1 MNKKTSLKVV
11 AVSTL
16 GVSLALTS
24 ETGFSQVLEEVL
36 VTARKRQENLQE
48 VPMAISALTA
58 KDIAEAGL
66 VRLQDIAQ
74 LVPNMSYM
82 EPNSNKFT
90 NITLRGISSGGGLGN
105 DPAVGVYIDE
115 VYIGRDSGF
124 NGDLLDI
131 ERVEVLKGPQGTLF
145 GRNTTVGA
153 INITTKR
160 PGKELEGMLLLDVG
174 DYNYTRMGG
183 LISVPLSDSVAA
195 KLSVVDTERDG
206 YLDNSFGGTVNNV
219 DYTTGRGQ
227 LLWTVNERMDVLLTA
242 NYRES
247 KGRGNAYVTRFQGQP
262 VEKTFEVSI
271 PDPGF
276 EDVEDSMYA
285 LHVNY
290 DFENYTLTAITS
302 MQKLEENYRQDSDWT
317 PLDDLTGIDTRDMD
331 SWSQELRL
339 ESSGDARLDWV
350 VGGYFYHQEFDV
362 FTQALS
368 GGDTIF
374 AFFGL
379 NDLIGRGL
387 RPSDV
392 SPGLPNGVDINAAS
406 TIETDSFSIFG
417 NATYDL
423 TDQWSVTAGL
433 RYSEDNKDLDYEQKA
448 DPLAGAVGFANFVL
462 QDEQDDGEL
471 TSTISLNWQPNEN
484 ILAYARYASGYKAG
498 GFNNGVSTSAS
509 LVSFDAET
517 LDIYELG
524 LKSTLLDNT
533 LRVNVA
539 IFHMEYKDKQES
551 RFVAGAGFQQSNA
564 GEAVSDGFEVDFEW
578 VPLERWTVYG
588 ALGYADA
595 DYDEYVLDASTD
607 NSGNKLTRAPE
618 WNASVGVQTDWDFSD
633 YLQGNLRVDY
643 AYQDEFFFQPDND
656 PFFTADSQGIVN
668 ARLGISGGDG
678 SWQFTLWGRNLT
690 DEDNLNDLFGASSF
704 VFPLYHYALMAPRT
718 YGAELQFRF

>member
-1 MNKKTSLKVV
+1 MIRTLSLKVA

-16 GVSLALTS
+16 GLSVALTS
-24 ETGFSQVLEEVL
+24 EPGFSQELEEVL
-36 VTARKRQENLQE
+36 VTARKRQENLQQ
-48 VPMAISALTA
+48 VPIAISALTA

-66 VRLQDIAQ
+66 VRLQDITQ
-74 LVPNMSYM
+74 LVPNMSYL
-82 EPNSNKFT
+82 EPLSNKFT

-124 NGDLLDI
+124 NSDLLDI

-160 PGKELEGMLLLDVG
+160 PGTELEGMVLLDVG

-183 LISVPLSDSVAA
+183 LISVPLTDNLAA
-195 KLSVVDTERDG
+195 KLSVVDVERDG
-206 YLDNSFGGTVNNV
+206 FLDNSFGGTVNNL
-219 DYTTGRGQ
+219 DYTTSRGQ

-242 NYRES
+242 SYRES
-247 KGRGNAYVTRFQGQP
+247 KGRGNAYITRFQGEP
-262 VEKTFEVSI
+262 LEKTYDVSI

-290 DFENYTLTAITS
+290 DFDNVTLTSVTS
-302 MQKLEENYRQDSDWT
+302 MQSLEEDYKQDSDWT
-317 PLDDLTGIDTRDMD
+317 PLDDLTGIDTRDME
-331 SWSQELRL
+331 SWSQEFRL
-339 ESSGDARLDWV
+339 ESNADARLNWV
-350 VGGYFYHQEFDV
+350 VGTYFYHQEFDV
-362 FTQALS
+362 FTQSLS
-368 GGDTIF
+368 GSDTIF

-379 NDLIGRGL
+379 TDLIGSGL
-387 RPSDV
+387 LPSDI
-392 SPGLPNGVDINAAS
+392 SPGLPNGVDINATS
-406 TIETDSFSIFG
+406 SIETDSLSFFG

-423 TDQWSVTAGL
+423 TDQWSVTGGL
-433 RYSEDNKDLDYEQKA
+433 RYSEDDKNLDYEQKA
-448 DPLAGAVGFANFVL
+448 DPLAGAVGFSNFVL

-471 TSTISLNWQPNEN
+471 TSTLSLNWQPSEN
-484 ILAYARYASGYKAG
+484 ILAYASYASGYKAG
-498 GFNNGVSTSAS
+498 GFNNGVSTTAS

-517 LDIYELG
+517 LDAYELG

-539 IFHMEYKDKQES
+539 VFHMEYKDKQES

-595 DYDEYVLDASTD
+595 EYDEYVLDANTD
-607 NSGNKLTRAPE
+607 YSGNKLTRAPE
-618 WNASVGVQTDWDFSD
+618 WTASLGVQTEWNFSD
-633 YLQGNLRVDY
+633 YLQGSLRVDY
-643 AYQDEFFFQPDND
+643 AYQDDFFLQPNND

-668 ARLGISGGDG
+668 ARLGISGSDD
-678 SWQFTLWGRNLT
+678 SWQVTLWGRNLT
-690 DEDNLNDLFGASSF
+690 DDDNVNNLFGASSF
-704 VFPLYHYALMAPRT
+704 VFPLYHYALIAPRT
-718 YGAELQFRF
+718 YGAELRFRF